1 MVAGNRPYTHL
12 GRGEPVSPA
21 AQRGALCPVDHPYRG
36 PLLPTKSKLI
46 GMFRMFLDHTYP
58 MDRTVKTIDQ
68 AVGIVRDVLFGELHD
83 RIVALR

>member
-1 MVAGNRPYTHL
+1 
-12 GRGEPVSPA
+12 
-21 AQRGALCPVDHPYRG
+21 
-36 PLLPTKSKLI
+36 
-46 GMFRMFLDHTYP
+46 MFRMFLDHTYP